1 MIKDD
6 AVKEIQRRLNLITI
20 ANGHPFTNS
29 YVFRNPE
36 DEPSPDL
43 MPCVNIFEMED
54 AAIHLQARNASSPPI
69 STQNLRLVLEM
80 WYKSTSQ
87 GAGSVDIMLFL
98 KSVRTVLFS
107 DGITLGG
114 AVKQMAE
121 VEISR
126 VFRPAISNKV
136 FGIGVVLELVYIED
150 FSNL

>member
-6 AVKEIQRRLNLITI
+6 AVKEIQRRLYLITT
-20 ANGHPFTNS
+20 ANGHSLDNS

-54 AAIHLQARNASSPPI
+54 SPIHLQTRSASTPPI

-114 AVKQMAE
+114 TVKQMAE
-121 VEISR
+121 VEVSR
-126 VFRPAISNKV
+126 VFRPAISNMI
-136 FGIGVVLELVYIED
+136 FGIGVVLELLYIED